1 MNISQEHLRSSTS
14 VDIGSEGH
22 VYLKKKTVDYHMVWM
37 IYYCKV
43 LFYIRLHK
51 YFNEKQKQNQKIQI
65 N

>member
-14 VDIGSEGH
+14 VDIGSEEH

-37 IYYCKV
+37 IYYCMV

-51 YFNEKQKQNQKIQI
+51 YFNE
-65 N
+65 